1 MDAQI
6 VMSAFW
12 FILGVISY
20 RTVSYLISYGRSAII
35 VQQTIIGVLLMLKYY
50 DKVFQSEKDK
60 ILEKIKEDIP
70 EASASHKL
78 LDLSLDAWRFQSI
91 RSIKN
96 YLPQKLQHFAN
107 FNNWDEAM
115 RYLNKIE
122 KGLKNGQILVWT

>member
-1 MDAQI
+1 M
-6 VMSAFW
+6 
-12 FILGVISY
+12 
-20 RTVSYLISYGRSAII
+20 II
-35 VQQTIIGVLLMLKYY
+35 QQTVIGILLMLKYY

-60 ILEKIKEDIP
+60 ILEKMKEDIP

-122 KGLKNGQILVWT
+122 KGLKNG

>member
-20 RTVSYLISYGRSAII
+20 RTVSYLISYGRSAMII
-35 VQQTIIGVLLMLKYY
+35 QQTVIGILLMLKYY

-60 ILEKIKEDIP
+60 ILEKMKEDIP

-122 KGLKNGQILVWT
+122 KGLKNG

>member
-1 MDAQI
+1 
-6 VMSAFW
+6 
-12 FILGVISY
+12 
-20 RTVSYLISYGRSAII
+20 
-35 VQQTIIGVLLMLKYY
+35 MLKYY

-122 KGLKNGQILVWT
+122 KGLKNG

>member
-1 MDAQI
+1 MDAQFL
-6 VMSAFW
+6 MSAFW

-20 RTVSYLISYGRSAII
+20 RTVSYLISYGRSAMII
-35 VQQTIIGVLLMLKYY
+35 QQTVIGILLMLKYY

-60 ILEKIKEDIP
+60 ILEKMKEDIP
-70 EASASHKL
+70 EAIASHKL

-122 KGLKNGQILVWT
+122 KGLKNG

>member
-122 KGLKNGQILVWT
+122 KGLKNG

>member
-1 MDAQI
+1 MDAQFL
-6 VMSAFW
+6 MSAFW

-20 RTVSYLISYGRSAII
+20 RTVSYLISYGRSAMII
-35 VQQTIIGVLLMLKYY
+35 QQTVIGILLMLKYY

-60 ILEKIKEDIP
+60 ILEKMKEDIP

-122 KGLKNGQILVWT
+122 KGLKNG